1 MFRLPEY
8 KTLIQNAETYL
19 KFLTLL
25 DRKLDRY
32 SWSAPITTSEL
43 NTFVRDECKKL
54 GLDEIKVT
62 EILCETLGIK
72 AKSPPK
78 LYKKI
83 SDLQSSGNYSPP
95 MLEIEI
101 NRLISD
107 IKEFRRREKN
117 YKFQK

>member
-25 DRKLDRY
+25 DRELDRY
-32 SWSAPITTSEL
+32 FWSAPITASEL
-43 NTFVRDECKKL
+43 NTFVRNECKKL
-54 GLDEIKVT
+54 GLDEIKVAG
-62 EILCETLGIK
+62 ILCETFEIEVE
-72 AKSPPK
+72 SPSK
-78 LYKKI
+78 LYKTI
-83 SDLQSSGNYSPP
+83 SDLQSNGKYFPQK
-95 MLEIEI
+95 LEIEI
-101 NRLISD
+101 NRLMSD